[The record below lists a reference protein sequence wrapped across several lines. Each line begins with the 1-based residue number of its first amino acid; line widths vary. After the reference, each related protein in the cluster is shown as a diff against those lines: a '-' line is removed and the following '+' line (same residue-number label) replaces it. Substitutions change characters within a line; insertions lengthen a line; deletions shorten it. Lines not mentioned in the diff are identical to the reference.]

1 MVRPTNTP
9 EADTTLPTSGGVD
22 RPSSVAA
29 IGLVL
34 ALVAPLIYTLMVDPS
49 LFGDDV
55 DPTSRAVVGYVVMW
69 CLAGAVLAFT
79 IFGERRPLSTIGFR
93 PLSLPLVAVA
103 VGAGVTLSLLVPLLS
118 VVADVIV
125 GTGTSDVVD
134 LATQTPIWVLTAGV
148 VTAGVTEEILFRGYA
163 IERLIALTDRPWL
176 SGLITLAAFVAIHLA
191 TKSVA
196 HVLGVVLPLGLAMTA
211 LYLWKRNLILV
222 IVVHLLV
229 NAPLIILG
237 IAA

>member
-1 MVRPTNTP
+1 MVRPTHTP

-34 ALVAPLIYTLMVDPS
+34 ALVAPIIYTLILDPY
-49 LFGDDV
+49 LFGEDF
-55 DPTSRAVVGYVVMW
+55 DPTSRALVGYVVMW

-118 VVADVIV
+118 VVVDAVF
-125 GTGTSDVVD
+125 GAGPSDVMD

-163 IERLIALTDRPWL
+163 IERLIAHTGRPWV
-176 SGLITLAAFVAIHLA
+176 SGLTSLAVFVAIHLP

-196 HVLGVVLPLGLAMTA
+196 HVLGLVLPLGLALTA
-211 LYLWKRNLILV
+211 LYLWKRNLTLV

-229 NAPLIILG
+229 NAPMIILG
-237 IAA
+237 NAA